1 MSDGPRRQ
9 PIAPLRSDFTL
20 RFHSEAQIEPLRE
33 ATLALLEHTGVKYQ
47 SAKALAILKKV
58 GANVDEGSDLVRL
71 PRRLVEEAL
80 ALDVIYAVGPGGH
93 FLAQPHTRRHM
104 RDADGQHYRDAV
116 EVTRERALDILQHYG
131 PEPLDDDARR
141 ELRRIVGD
149 ADRELRG

>member
-116 EVTRERALDILQHYG
+116 EVARERALDILQHYG

>member
-1 MSDGPRRQ
+1 VSDGPRRQ

-47 SAKALAILKKV
+47 SAKALAILKKA

>member
-1 MSDGPRRQ
+1 M
-9 PIAPLRSDFTL
+9 
-20 RFHSEAQIEPLRE
+20 
-33 ATLALLEHTGVKYQ
+33 KYQ
-47 SAKALAILKKV
+47 SAKALAILKKA